1 MSFPMLPSTKLR
13 VLAASSDRFG
23 ALYYPYCLTSHAL
36 RSVLPLPAQGLL
48 LVARLMPYQVGFPP
62 TCYAILLL
70 GALTPHIVKRKSL
83 TYNNFFLPRH
93 WEFQQTSFGYGHF
106 SALNAPK

>member
-1 MSFPMLPSTKLR
+1 MLPSTKLR

-36 RSVLPLPAQGLL
+36 RSVLPLLAQGLL

-70 GALTPHIVKRKSL
+70 GALTSDFACQGIR
-83 TYNNFFLPRH
+83 LPAY
-93 WEFQQTSFGYGHF
+93 QNTVSK
-106 SALNAPK
+106 NAI

>member
-1 MSFPMLPSTKLR
+1 MLPSTKLR

-70 GALTPHIVKRKSL
+70 GALTPGFRFIKASD
-83 TYNNFFLPRH
+83 NNQSCLQSP
-93 WEFQQTSFGYGHF
+93 
-106 SALNAPK
+106 

>member
-1 MSFPMLPSTKLR
+1 MLPSTKLR

-36 RSVLPLPAQGLL
+36 RSVLPLLAQGLL

-70 GALTPHIVKRKSL
+70 GALTSG
-83 TYNNFFLPRH
+83 FLFIKISDNDQSCLQSP
-93 WEFQQTSFGYGHF
+93 
-106 SALNAPK
+106 